1 MNVFAFGNADKKG
14 VYFDE
19 ENRRHLNSI
28 RSAYSELA
36 SDLATKGRKEE
47 ARKVL
52 QKVDKMMHE
61 ENFPYGMVSRGN
73 MHNRYSL
80 LMLEA
85 AYTAEDK
92 ELIEKISNAVKK
104 DLQQQIKYYS
114 ALPASQADLMD
125 DEKRMAQSYL
135 DGIERMKSIYNPAI
149 TVPGKLMA
157 PNSGTK

>member
-1 MNVFAFGNADKKG
+1 
-14 VYFDE
+14 
-19 ENRRHLNSI
+19 
-28 RSAYSELA
+28 
-36 SDLATKGRKEE
+36 
-47 ARKVL
+47 
-52 QKVDKMMHE
+52 
-61 ENFPYGMVSRGN
+61 
-73 MHNRYSL
+73 
-80 LMLEA
+80 MLEA